1 LAATVG
7 SALVL
12 GSVAGCMTEVVGAF
26 EACACEACAFEACA
40 FVASGC

>member
-1 LAATVG
+1 LGATVAG
-7 SALVL
+7 ALVL

-26 EACACEACAFEACA
+26 KACACEACA